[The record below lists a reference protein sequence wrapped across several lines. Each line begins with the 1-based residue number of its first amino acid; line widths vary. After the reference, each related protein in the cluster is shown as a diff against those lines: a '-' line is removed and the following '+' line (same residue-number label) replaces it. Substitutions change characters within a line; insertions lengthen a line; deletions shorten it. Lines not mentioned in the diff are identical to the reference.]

1 METLTNEEFD
11 QILEGI
17 RMSNERKEAEELKN
31 FGHLSAKTYFR

>member
-11 QILEGI
+11 QILERI

-31 FGHLSAKTYFR
+31 FGRLSAKTYFR